1 MAQLGA
7 SFDATAH
14 DTSPREFENIPED
27 DYDLEVEASEIKD
40 TTDGTGKRLALTF
53 RVLSGEY
60 ENRKIFGGI
69 NIVNKS
75 AQAQEIGQ
83 KELASLCRAVGLTV
97 IEDSEELHF
106 KAFRAKVGLS
116 KARTVNG
123 KTYDPRNEIKRYY
136 YPDEGDVPESKP
148 APAAN
153 PSTARSTQNGG
164 SAASTSKPA
173 AAGARPWGKK

>member
-1 MAQLGA
+1 MASLGTT
-7 SFDATAH
+7 FDATTV
-14 DTSPREFENIPED
+14 DTTPREFENVPEG
-27 DYDLEVEASEIKD
+27 DYDLEVEASEVKD
-40 TTDGTGKRLALTF
+40 TNDGTGKRLAITY
-53 RVLSGEY
+53 RVISGEY

-83 KELASLCRAVGLTV
+83 RELASLCRACGIAS

-106 KAFRAKVGLS
+106 IAFKAKVKIGKPS
-116 KARTVNG
+116 KDGQYPA
-123 KTYDPRNEIKRYY
+123 RNEIARFY

-148 APAAN
+148 APKPN

-164 SAASTSKPA
+164 SAATKPA